1 MRISIRHLPATALIL
16 AVLLGLTACSEPGPS
31 VLING
36 KRYTE
41 SDLKNESPSRY
52 DAIRDEYNKNIYGAL
67 QQMGTQKLFELEAKE
82 KDQTLDEYMTALR
95 TQANPPS
102 EQEMLETY
110 NDLKATGQITTDT
123 YPQVR
128 DRIAQYLMSQQ
139 SQDIMAREVS
149 RLKEKY
155 GYKASTGPVQRKE
168 VAIED
173 DPYRLQ
179 EKGKVTII
187 EFSDFECP
195 FCTRVQAT
203 ATRLRAKYGDRM
215 TWVVKDFPLSFHEN
229 AMAAHVAA
237 NCVLSQDK
245 EKYWAFFDGL
255 FAEDRPA
262 NYLAPEELNSLAARV
277 GADMKDYSICMSN
290 PDVMRAEIEKDIA
303 QGEAVGVRGT
313 PAFFINGR
321 FVSGALPYEDF
332 ESIIEEELN

>member
-1 MRISIRHLPATALIL
+1 MRISIRHLPAVALIAL
-16 AVLLGLTACSEPGPS
+16 FGLTACGEPGPS
-31 VLING
+31 VVING
-36 KRYTE
+36 KTYTE
-41 SDLKNESPSRY
+41 SDLKSQSPSRY
-52 DAIRDEYNKNIYGAL
+52 ESIRDEYNKNIYGAL
-67 QQMGTQKLFELEAKE
+67 QQMGTQKLFELEAEE
-82 KDQTLDEYMTALR
+82 KGQSIDEYMGTLR
-95 TQANPPS
+95 SQAKPPS
-102 EQEMLETY
+102 EQELLETY
-110 NDLKATGQITTDT
+110 NDLKATGQISTES
-123 YPQVR
+123 YPEVR
-128 DRIAQYLMSQQ
+128 DRIAQFLMGQQ
-139 SQDIMAREVS
+139 SQEIMGREVS

-155 GYKASTGPVQRKE
+155 GYRASMGPVQRKE

-203 ATRLRAKYGDRM
+203 ASRLREKYGDQM

-229 AMAAHVAA
+229 AMQAHVAA
-237 NCVLSQDK
+237 NCVLAQDK

-262 NYLAPEELNSLAARV
+262 DYLAPEELNSLAARV